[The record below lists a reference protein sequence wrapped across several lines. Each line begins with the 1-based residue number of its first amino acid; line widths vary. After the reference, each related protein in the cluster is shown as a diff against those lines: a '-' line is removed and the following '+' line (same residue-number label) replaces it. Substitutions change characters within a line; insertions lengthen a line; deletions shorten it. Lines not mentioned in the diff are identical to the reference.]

1 MPRTNYSTKTNRI
14 EAAAKSLKTLSKT
27 FRGECSTAKNFAE
40 ALEVS
45 APTAA
50 ARLGNPQGL
59 TLEELITATVNLGF
73 TGSIS
78 VQKDGMS
85 LEIKW

>member
-1 MPRTNYSTKTNRI
+1 MPRTNYPTKVNRI
-14 EAAAKSLKTLSKT
+14 AKAADSLKALSKT
-27 FRGECSTAKNFAE
+27 FRGECSTAKNLAE

-73 TGSIS
+73 TGSLS
-78 VQKDGMS
+78 VKKGEMS
-85 LEIKW
+85 VEINW